1 MSAVKVSGIG
11 VICSDPKE
19 VEFKTGSR
27 ATFRFVQNIWTK
39 DAKEPSPTFWSII
52 ASKELTPTVLKL
64 KKGSKLKIKGELGNV
79 STYTGKD
86 GTTYVDATI
95 FMNSFEFANGRK
107 TIAAVV
113 EASEKSKDTF
123 IDDDSH
129 RMDIFGVG
137 NLTQDAEIKGKS
149 GNTFTAFSLAFNRSK
164 DQTTFADC
172 LYSNEKIC
180 EYMTKGKKLFV
191 TGTLRPFDV
200 YDKKDGTKGVAI
212 RIFAETVDFV
222 GGSNSESSDA
232 AKTTKTEKDSVIGNS
247 STDPMGAYFEMAGDD
262 DLPF

>member
-86 GTTYVDATI
+86 GITYVDATI

-113 EASEKSKDTF
+113 
-123 IDDDSH
+123 
-129 RMDIFGVG
+129 
-137 NLTQDAEIKGKS
+137 
-149 GNTFTAFSLAFNRSK
+149 
-164 DQTTFADC
+164 
-172 LYSNEKIC
+172 
-180 EYMTKGKKLFV
+180 
-191 TGTLRPFDV
+191 
-200 YDKKDGTKGVAI
+200 
-212 RIFAETVDFV
+212 
-222 GGSNSESSDA
+222 
-232 AKTTKTEKDSVIGNS
+232 
-247 STDPMGAYFEMAGDD
+247 
-262 DLPF
+262 